1 MIPFN
6 KTLTSP
12 RAGQKNSSTY
22 CDYNDAFK
30 SYDNF
35 RQPHGLRELL
45 QILRQSSVLI
55 REQRILEG
63 GFGTGAYI
71 DHNRHWVKEIYG
83 VEGSEE
89 GCRQAGQKTSDAKN
103 VHLQL
108 GDILQLSFPDEY
120 FHAYMVNQVVHHLD
134 TDQAFPSLNG
144 FLSEARRVLAP
155 GGQLII
161 NTCSQKQLD
170 PVGGVYWHYKFITEA
185 ALTLRLRYVPI
196 KELEA
201 RLEAL
206 GFTGIKKAIPAG
218 QIFYRQYYENPLFV
232 LEPEFRKGDSTYSF
246 LSAKET
252 KESNARIR
260 AAIEDGSVY
269 DEMKRAAKR
278 AVDIG
283 EAVIISAR
291 KS

>member
-1 MIPFN
+1 MTPLN
-6 KTLTSP
+6 KTLNSP
-12 RAGQKNSSTY
+12 RAVKKNSSTY

-30 SYDNF
+30 GYDSF

-45 QILRQSSVLI
+45 EILKQSIVFI

-71 DHNRHWVKEIYG
+71 DHMRHWVKELYG
-83 VEGSEE
+83 VEGSDE
-89 GCRQAGQKTSDAKN
+89 GYRQARRKTSDAKN
-103 VHLQL
+103 VHLQC

-134 TDQAFPSLNG
+134 TDQAFPSLNR
-144 FLSEARRVLAP
+144 FLSEAKRVLVP

-170 PVGGVYWHYKFITEA
+170 PVSGVYWHYKFIEGA
-185 ALTLRLRYVPI
+185 ALTLRLRYIPI
-196 KELEA
+196 KELET

-206 GFTGIKKAIPAG
+206 GFTEIKQAIPSRHL
-218 QIFYRQYYENPLFV
+218 FCEQYYENPLFV
-232 LEPEFRKGDSTYSF
+232 LDPAFRRGDSTYSF
-246 LSAKET
+246 LSSTET
-252 KESNARIR
+252 KESDARIR

-278 AVDIG
+278 AVNIG

>member
-6 KTLTSP
+6 ETLNLVRTV
-12 RAGQKNSSTY
+12 QKNSSTY

-30 SYDNF
+30 NYDDF

-45 QILRQSSVLI
+45 QILKQSSVLV
-55 REQRILEG
+55 REQRVLEG

-71 DHNRHWVKEIYG
+71 DHIRHWVKEIYG
-83 VEGSEE
+83 VEGSDE
-89 GCRQAGQKTSDAKN
+89 GYRQAGRKTSDAKN

-134 TDQAFPSLNG
+134 TDQESPNLNG

-161 NTCSQKQLD
+161 NTCSQKQID
-170 PVGGVYWHYKFITEA
+170 PVLGVYWHYKFITEA

-206 GFTGIKKAIPAG
+206 GFTGIKQTIPSG
-218 QIFYRQYYENPLFV
+218 QIFYKQYYENPLFV

-246 LSAKET
+246 LSSKET

-260 AAIEDGSVY
+260 AAIEDHSVG

>member
-1 MIPFN
+1 MTPFN
-6 KTLTSP
+6 KTINSP
-12 RAGQKNSSTY
+12 RAVKKNSSTY
-22 CDYNDAFK
+22 CNYNDAFK

-45 QILRQSSVLI
+45 QILKQSRVLL
-55 REQRILEG
+55 REQRVLEG

-71 DHNRHWVKEIYG
+71 DHIRHWVKEIYG
-83 VEGSEE
+83 VEGSDE
-89 GCRQAGQKTSDAKN
+89 GCRKARRKTSDAKN

-134 TDQAFPSLNG
+134 TDQAFPSLNK
-144 FLSEARRVLAP
+144 FITEAKRVLAP

-170 PVGGVYWHYKFITEA
+170 PVLGVYWHYKFIKEA
-185 ALTLRLRYVPI
+185 ALTLRLRYVTT

-201 RLEAL
+201 RLEDL
-206 GFTGIKKAIPAG
+206 GFTGIKQTIPSG
-218 QIFYRQYYENPLFV
+218 QIFYRQYYENPLCV
-232 LEPEFRKGDSTYSF
+232 LEPEFRKGDSMYSF
-246 LSAKET
+246 LSSKDTE
-252 KESNARIR
+252 ESNACIR

-278 AVDIG
+278 AANIG
-283 EAVIISAR
+283 EAVIISAF